1 MLDLETE
8 LRDLERSEKHI
19 NDGRERIRR
28 QIALM
33 RGLQAGTIET
43 TLARQTL
50 AALRSSVAAQ
60 RCHRALILQVLNE
73 HPRLRLGMAS
83 AEGWL
88 PA

>member
-1 MLDLETE
+1 MLDLATE

-19 NDGRERIRR
+19 DDGRERIRR

-33 RGLQAGTIET
+33 RGLQAGTVET
-43 TLARQTL
+43 ALARQTL

-60 RCHRALILQVLNE
+60 RCHRALILQVLND

-83 AEGWL
+83 VEGWI
-88 PA
+88 PG